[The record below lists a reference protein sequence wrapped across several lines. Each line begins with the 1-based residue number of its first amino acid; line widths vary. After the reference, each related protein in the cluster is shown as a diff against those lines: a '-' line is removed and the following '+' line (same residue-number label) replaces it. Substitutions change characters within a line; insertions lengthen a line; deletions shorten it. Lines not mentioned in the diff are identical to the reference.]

1 MAHRKMLEQTLVNL
15 VCDMDW
21 IGIGQELIDDE
32 LSKLSDDDL
41 IAILNR
47 VIENMN

>member
-15 VCDMDW
+15 VYDMDW
-21 IGIGQELIDDE
+21 IGLEPEEIDGE
-32 LSKLSDDDL
+32 LSKISDDDL

>member
-1 MAHRKMLEQTLVNL
+1 MAHRKLLEQTLINL
-15 VCDMDW
+15 VYDMDW

-41 IAILNR
+41 ISILNK
-47 VIENMN
+47 VIENM

>member
-15 VCDMDW
+15 VYDMDW
-21 IGIGQELIDDE
+21 IGLGPEIDDE
-32 LSKLSDDDL
+32 LSKISDDDL
-41 IAILNR
+41 IAILNK